1 MDREIAQ
8 DVRTRRV
15 VRRVLTV
22 VIALAAVAFFFAAT
36 VQWLRP
42 SLRRNDVQFAR
53 VERGSIEATVQANG
67 TVTPLVEQVVSS
79 PVEARVLRIVR
90 RAGDRVHAGDELL
103 TLDTAAASLDAAR
116 LAERVSQKE
125 SEHTQ
130 LRLRLEETMANTAAQ
145 LEQKRL
151 DAQIFQYTAQQKGK
165 LGAEGLATQQEV
177 LAAQAAAKKSDIEI
191 RQLEEALVR
200 ARRSSAVQLAAS
212 ANDLGIARRESDESR
227 RQLDLAMLRAD
238 RDGVVTW
245 IVPDVG
251 ATVRRGDLVARIADL
266 SAYKVVAT
274 ISDIHASELA
284 PGMRARVKLDEA
296 TVVAGAVAS
305 VDPRIENGAMT
316 FTVALDRP
324 SHPMLRNNLR
334 ADVFVVTGHRDGV
347 LSAQRGVLG
356 RRGENYAFV
365 ARGDELVRVPA
376 QFGLVGDDRIQ
387 IISGI
392 GEGDR
397 VVVSDMSDYKD
408 MARVRLK

>member
-8 DVRTRRV
+8 DVRTRRTM
-15 VRRVLTV
+15 RRVITV

-36 VQWLRP
+36 VAWLRP
-42 SLRRNDVQFAR
+42 SLRRNDLVFAR

-67 TVTPLVEQVVSS
+67 TVVPLVEQVVSS
-79 PVEARVLRIVR
+79 PVEARVLRIVH

-103 TLDTAAASLDAAR
+103 QLDTAAASLDAAR
-116 LAERVSQKE
+116 LTERVAQKE
-125 SEHTQ
+125 SEDTQ
-130 LRLRLEETMANTAAQ
+130 LRLRLEDSVANTAAQ

-151 DAQIFQYTAQQKGK
+151 DAQILQYTAQQKGK

-200 ARRSSAVQLAAS
+200 ARRSAAAQLSAS
-212 ANDLGIARRESDESR
+212 STDLGIARRERDESR

-245 IVPDVG
+245 VVPDEG

-266 SAYKVVAT
+266 SAFKVVAT

-296 TVVAGAVAS
+296 NVIGGAVSS

-316 FTVALDRP
+316 FTVALDRA

-334 ADVFVVTGHRDGV
+334 VDVFTVTGHRAGV

-356 RRGENYAFV
+356 RRGEDYAFV
-365 ARGDELVRVPA
+365 VRGDELVRVPA
-376 QFGLVGDDRIQ
+376 QFGLAGDDRIQ
-387 IISGI
+387 IVSGLR
-392 GEGDR
+392 EGDL

-408 MARVRLK
+408 VARVRLK